1 MDILG
6 EALNELNALLKKN
19 HLRIEIIICG
29 AYALEMFGLSPDR
42 KTLDVDS
49 AKEIPSNIDEL
60 INEVAAKLNLT
71 RSEGELWLNDK
82 ASRVALPSKLVERA
96 TTINR
101 WSNIDAKL
109 IDRRD
114 FISMKVSAFFS
125 RRDVTLKD
133 LEDLKIL
140 KPSNEEILEALAF
153 VKSHNSPP
161 TGASKKIIAEF
172 MESENDIKKL
182 FLK

>member
-19 HLRIEIIICG
+19 HLKIEIIICG
-29 AYALEMFGLSPDR
+29 AYALEMLGLSPDR

-49 AKEIPSNIDEL
+49 AKEIPSHIDDL
-60 INEVAAKLNLT
+60 INEVAVKLSLT
-71 RSEGELWLNDK
+71 RSQGELWLNDK
-82 ASRVALPSKLVERA
+82 ASRVALPSKLLERA
-96 TTINR
+96 THINK

-133 LEDLKIL
+133 LEDLKFL
-140 KPSNEEILEALAF
+140 KPSNEEILEAIEF
-153 VKSHNSPP
+153 VKNHNSPP
-161 TGASKKIIAEF
+161 ADASKKIVAEF
-172 MESENDIKKL
+172 KESEDDIKRL